1 MPRLRRRLASGTLLA
16 GLLLAGCAST
26 PIVELG
32 PHPPADLLA
41 RQLSL
46 DAKLYKNP
54 ARGGNAV
61 KLLRDGRETFPAMFA
76 AMEQAHDS
84 INLEYYIFQDVHIG
98 GSSIGDLLTRKL
110 HEGLAVNI
118 LMDGF
123 GSRNTDPQFIARLKQ
138 AGANVLVY
146 HPLTAAAML
155 HLENPNDRDH
165 RKIMVV
171 DGRVAFVGGINLDR
185 VYENRPDPD
194 AAVEGDAKHA
204 FWTDTDAR
212 IEGPAVADLQR
223 TFFDSWQRQHGPAVA
238 ARDYYPTLADA
249 GPESVRIVASAPHQ
263 DRPLYY
269 ETFLAALRAAQH
281 SVDLGTGF
289 FVPTHQERE
298 ELARAARRGVAVRL
312 VLPSVSSVPGALAA
326 GRAAYGDL
334 LEAGVHIWEI
344 QFTVLHSKFAT
355 VDGVWTT
362 VGSSNLDRRS
372 VVFNNEVDAV
382 VFGRQ
387 TAAAAR
393 AVFDHDLGKSQEI
406 TLAAWRRRPFGEK
419 LYELYART
427 WEFLM

>member
-1 MPRLRRRLASGTLLA
+1 MSRLRNRLAAGLALGTLL
-16 GLLLAGCAST
+16 LTGCAST

-32 PHPPADLLA
+32 ANPPADLLEQ
-41 RQLSL
+41 QLWL
-46 DAKLYKNP
+46 DAALYRTP
-54 ARGGNAV
+54 ARPGNAV
-61 KLLRDGRETFPAMFA
+61 RLLRDGHETFPAMFT
-76 AMEQAHDS
+76 AMAQAHDS
-84 INLEYYIFQDVHIG
+84 INLEYYIVQDVHVG
-98 GSSIGDLLTRKL
+98 GESLGDLLTRKL
-110 HEGLAVNI
+110 HDGVAVNI
-118 LMDGF
+118 IMDGF

-138 AGANVLVY
+138 AGATVLVY
-146 HPLTAAAML
+146 HPLTAEAML

-171 DGRVAFVGGINLDR
+171 DGRIGFVGGINLDR
-185 VYENRPDPD
+185 VYENRADPE

-223 TFFDSWQRQHGPAVA
+223 TFFDTWRRQQGPAVA
-238 ARDYYPTLADA
+238 ARDYYPRLEDP
-249 GPESVRIVASAPHQ
+249 GPETIRIVASAPHQ

-269 ETFLAALRAAQH
+269 ETFLTAVRAARH

-312 VLPSVSSVPGALAA
+312 VLPSVSSVPAALAA

-334 LEAGVHIWEI
+334 LEAGVRIWEI

-355 VDGVWTT
+355 IDGVWTT
-362 VGSSNLDRRS
+362 IGSSNLDRRS

-393 AVFDHDLGKSQEI
+393 AIFDHDIAKSREI
-406 TLAAWRRRPFGEK
+406 TLSAWRNRPLGEK
-419 LYELYART
+419 LYELYARA